1 MTSLDGA
8 PTTVCVQHS
17 SSGYQGAEHE
27 GPMKVFIN
35 TDGAARPPIPGPA
48 GAGFVILF
56 EGDAGW
62 DSVVG
67 AIALHGCS
75 HHEAEY
81 EAAIQALKV
90 ASELGATEALV
101 RCDSLVMVQQVNDE
115 AQVRVPRL
123 IRLAERLRAEIQKF
137 DSFEIVWVG
146 RRKNKTA
153 DLLSKVGLSKADL
166 ALEAAG

>member
-1 MTSLDGA
+1 
-8 PTTVCVQHS
+8 
-17 SSGYQGAEHE
+17 
-27 GPMKVFIN
+27 MKVFIN

-56 EGDAGW
+56 EGEAGW
-62 DSVVG
+62 DSMVG
-67 AIALHGCS
+67 AIALHACS

-101 RCDSLVMVQQVNDE
+101 RCDSLVMVQRVNEE
-115 AQVRVPRL
+115 AQVRAPQL
-123 IRLAERLRAEIQKF
+123 IRAAERLRAEIEKF
-137 DSFEIVWVG
+137 DSFEMVWVG
-146 RRKNKTA
+146 RRSNRTA

>member
-1 MTSLDGA
+1 
-8 PTTVCVQHS
+8 
-17 SSGYQGAEHE
+17 
-27 GPMKVFIN
+27 MKVFIN

-56 EGDAGW
+56 ESDDGGW

-67 AIALHGCS
+67 AIALHERS

-90 ASELGATEALV
+90 ASEMGATEALV
-101 RCDSLVMVQQVNDE
+101 RCDSLVMVQQMNDE
-115 AQVRVPRL
+115 AQVRAPQL
-123 IRLAERLRAEIQKF
+123 IRGAERLRAEIERF
-137 DSFEIVWVG
+137 DSVEIVWVG
-146 RRKNKTA
+146 RSNNKTA

-166 ALEAAG
+166 ALEAIG

>member
-1 MTSLDGA
+1 MTGLDRA
-8 PTTVCVQHS
+8 LTAVCVRRAP
-17 SSGYQGAEHE
+17 SGYQQPDHE
-27 GPMKVFIN
+27 GPLKVFIN

-56 EGDAGW
+56 EREDGW

-67 AIALHGCS
+67 AIALHERS

-90 ASELGATEALV
+90 ASEMGATEALV
-101 RCDSLVMVQQVNDE
+101 RCDSLVMVRQMNDE
-115 AQVRVPRL
+115 AQVRAPEM
-123 IRLAERLRAEIQKF
+123 IRVAQRLRAEIEKF
-137 DSFEIVWVG
+137 ESFEIVWVG
-146 RRKNKTA
+146 RRNNRTA

-166 ALEAAG
+166 ALEAAP